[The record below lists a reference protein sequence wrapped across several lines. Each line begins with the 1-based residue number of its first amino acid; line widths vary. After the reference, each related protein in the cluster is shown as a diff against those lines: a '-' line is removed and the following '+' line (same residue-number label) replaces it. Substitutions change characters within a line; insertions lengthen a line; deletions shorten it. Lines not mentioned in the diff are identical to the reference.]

1 VIAPG
6 PDSDEPITFEPA
18 SAPPPR
24 WGRWVPLA
32 AMLVLV
38 AAFGFA
44 RLARHD
50 PASRVQAATV
60 TLGPVTAPWPQSAN
74 QVTAS
79 CTEEQVDQLVRAF
92 VDAANADD
100 RTALRVLVAGDGQG
114 FMSYAQD
121 RAVARSQLA
130 GYLAAR
136 HLQHETITLR
146 SLDFLGYSGL
156 VVSFRFELGRQADDI
171 GVRSESGT
179 GAATCSAG
187 SRPRIADWVITGS

>member
-1 VIAPG
+1 VMMPG
-6 PDSDEPITFEPA
+6 PDPDEQIVLAPA
-18 SAPPPR
+18 PAAPSR

-32 AMLVLV
+32 AVLVLV
-38 AAFGFA
+38 AVFGIA

-50 PASRVQAATV
+50 PASHVQAAT
-60 TLGPVTAPWPQSAN
+60 LSPVTAPWPQSAN
-74 QVTAS
+74 QVAAS

-92 VDAANADD
+92 VDAANAGD
-100 RTALRVLVAGDGQG
+100 RTALKVLVAGDDQG

-136 HLQHETITLR
+136 HLRHEVITLR

-171 GVRSESGT
+171 GRRSESGT
-179 GAATCSAG
+179 GAATCSTG
-187 SRPRIADWVITGS
+187 SSPRLADWVITGS